1 MWLKKNK
8 NKNKSTKKACR
19 LLKVEIWKAT
29 LTYSPRTS
37 HPRPLPDAGEFPCV
51 VEPLGIRIDPR
62 LEQKKKIA
70 EVCVLQRTY
79 KEI

>member
-1 MWLKKNK
+1 M
-8 NKNKSTKKACR
+8 
-19 LLKVEIWKAT
+19 

-62 LEQKKKIA
+62 LEQKKQIA